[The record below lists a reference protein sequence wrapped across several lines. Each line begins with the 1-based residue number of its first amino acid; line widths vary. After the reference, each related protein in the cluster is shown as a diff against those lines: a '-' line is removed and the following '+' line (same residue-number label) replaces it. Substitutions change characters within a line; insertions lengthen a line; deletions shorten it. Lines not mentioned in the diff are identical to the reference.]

1 MFALIWN
8 VRGLNKTVG
17 GRMLKLIYKHIN
29 LLWLYLKLNSKRRS
43 SIDYRGVFLIIGY
56 LKLIMHVAKVAE
68 YVYLGTH

>member
-17 GRMLKLIYKHIN
+17 GRMLKLICKHIN
-29 LLWLYLKLNSKRRS
+29 LLWLYLKLNSKRG
-43 SIDYRGVFLIIGY
+43 SIDCRGVFLIIGY